1 MAFTGKLTLTVPNI
15 LQFLSQS
22 ENTGKLTLT
31 KLGDSGMIFFKN
43 GKIVY
48 AAAQAVRNNLG
59 KILVSQKHL
68 SDDAL
73 MVALDLQ
80 HTSPRWERLGVIL
93 VEQGLIT
100 RDVLERAIQHQI
112 KQVILEFLTW
122 KFGFFRFDSM
132 EINCEDG
139 IVIDVKDFLIE
150 ARMDAN
156 HLLLE
161 GLHWLDEQSATEQP
175 TPGGAGVSFRFNFL
189 PC

>member
-1 MAFTGKLTLTVPNI
+1 MALVGRLTLTVPDI

-31 KLGDSGMIFFKN
+31 TLGDSGMTFFKN

-48 AAAQAVRNNLG
+48 AGAQAVRNNLG

-80 HTSPRWERLGVIL
+80 HSSPRWERLGVIL

-100 RDVLERAIQHQI
+100 RNVLERAIQHQI

-122 KFGFFRFDSM
+122 NIGFFRFDRM
-132 EINCEDG
+132 EIDCEDG
-139 IVIDVKDFLIE
+139 IVIDVKDFLVE
-150 ARMDAN
+150 AQMDAN

-161 GLHWLDEQSATEQP
+161 GLHRLDEQSATEKP
-175 TPGGAGVSFRFNFL
+175 TAGGAGVTFRFNFL
-189 PC
+189 PR

>member
-1 MAFTGKLTLTVPNI
+1 MALTGRLTLTVPDI

-22 ENTGKLTLT
+22 ESTGKLTLT
-31 KLGDSGMIFFKN
+31 TLGDSGIIFFKN

-73 MVALDLQ
+73 MGALDLQ
-80 HTSPRWERLGVIL
+80 HSSPRWERLGVIL

-112 KQVILEFLTW
+112 KGVILEFLTW
-122 KFGFFRFDSM
+122 NIGFFRFDTM
-132 EINCEDG
+132 EIDCEDG
-139 IVIDVKDFLIE
+139 IVIDVKDFLVE
-150 ARMDAN
+150 AQMDAN

-161 GLHWLDEQSATEQP
+161 GLQWLDEQCATENP
-175 TPGGAGVSFRFNFL
+175 TARGARVTFRFNFL
-189 PC
+189 PR